1 MELHFNNTF
10 DGLAQMEKRIE
21 SLTKTDTD
29 NSLIDDLKA
38 IFHLSKKVAR
48 KKSRI
53 ESYLFDF
60 EKSSRSILVIAQ

>member
-1 MELHFNNTF
+1 MDFCENYME
-10 DGLAQMEKRIE
+10 E
-21 SLTKTDTD
+21 
-29 NSLIDDLKA
+29 KA

-48 KKSRI
+48 KKSKI